1 MRHCRAA
8 NVRIIT
14 TGFSNIPCFAK
25 FAARWLGEQCLA
37 ADPSDK
43 DGVFTIVA
51 RDTLEQMY
59 QEQLSD
65 TESYMEIYDV
75 QFQVEVALAFT
86 NGMSLCDKARSISKK
101 WAVDAKCCF
110 KHDAASMAYKV
121 NCTVK
126 THKPRNKVCIR
137 LLHSASGHSMRGLSA
152 IVNKLFSETL
162 GKIPFS
168 AKNTSDVIRSVS
180 AKRFH
185 HVHFPE
191 TRH

>member
-1 MRHCRAA
+1 M
-8 NVRIIT
+8 I
-14 TGFSNIPCFAK
+14 
-25 FAARWLGEQCLA
+25 WLDEQCLA

-86 NGMSLCDKARSISKK
+86 NGMSLCDKVRSISKK

-162 GKIPFS
+162 GKIPFL